1 MLSTPASPSG
11 AEEEVR
17 RRIAEAGPI
26 TFAEFMDV
34 ALYWPRGGYYAARQ
48 ALGAG
53 GDFYTAPLTHPVF
66 GALVARQLA
75 DMWRSLGSPDRFWT
89 VELGAG
95 SGVLAQ
101 DIASAA
107 RDVDGAFAR
116 ALRYACVD
124 AVPPPQGAKREWWAR
139 SAGAPLRGF
148 SGVLLANELLDAL
161 PVHRVTIEGGALRE
175 IRVSVDRDGSLTE
188 ALAEPAP
195 ALGQRLETLGVT
207 LSEGHRAEVCLAMD
221 GWLASAARALDRG
234 YLLLIDYGHE
244 ADAYYDESRRRG
256 TLRCYY
262 QHTLNMDPYRR
273 VGRQDISVHVETTSL
288 RRAASAAGLIEAGST
303 TQAEFLR
310 VLGFDAYRDEVERR
324 PGLGAAV
331 RTANLRALDTL
342 VAATGMGAFRVL
354 AFQKG
359 IAPAGRLLGFG
370 GGAPRVSGAAPLAT
384 SAHLP
389 LGHATDDRPMPSWD
403 DLFR

>member
-1 MLSTPASPSG
+1 
-11 AEEEVR
+11 
-17 RRIAEAGPI
+17 
-26 TFAEFMDV
+26 
-34 ALYWPRGGYYAARQ
+34 
-48 ALGAG
+48 
-53 GDFYTAPLTHPVF
+53 
-66 GALVARQLA
+66 
-75 DMWRSLGSPDRFWT
+75 MWRSMGSPDRFWT

-101 DIASAA
+101 DVASAA
-107 RDVDGAFAR
+107 RDVDDAFAR
-116 ALRYACVD
+116 ALRCVCVD
-124 AVPPPQGAKREWWAR
+124 AAPPPQGAKREWWAR

-161 PVHRVTIEGGALRE
+161 PVHRVTIEGGSLRE
-175 IRVSVDRDGSLTE
+175 IRVSVGRDGALTE

-221 GWLASAARALDRG
+221 GWLNSVARALDRG

-288 RRAASAAGLIEAGST
+288 RRAASAAGLSEAGSS

-310 VLGFDAYRDEVERR
+310 ALGFDAYRDEVARR

-342 VAATGMGAFRVL
+342 VAPTGMGAFRVL

-359 IAPAGRLLGFG
+359 IEPAGRLLGFG
-370 GGAPRVSGAAPLAT
+370 GGAPRVNGAAPLAT

-389 LGHATDDRPMPSWD
+389 LGPATDDRPTPSWD

>member
-34 ALYWPRGGYYAARQ
+34 ALHWHGGGYYAARQ

-75 DMWRSLGSPDRFWT
+75 DMWRSMGSPDRFWT

-101 DIASAA
+101 DVASAA
-107 RDVDGAFAR
+107 RDVDDAFAR

-124 AVPPPQGAKREWWAR
+124 TAPPPQGAKREWWAR
-139 SAGAPLRGF
+139 SVGTPLRGF

-161 PVHRVTIEGGALRE
+161 PVHRVTVEGGALRE

-188 ALAEPAP
+188 TLAEPAP
-195 ALGQRLETLGVT
+195 ALGQRLERLGVT
-207 LSEGHRAEVCLAMD
+207 LSEGFRAEVCLAMD

-288 RRAASAAGLIEAGST
+288 RRAASAAGLSEAGST
-303 TQAEFLR
+303 TQSEFLR
-310 VLGFDAYRDEVERR
+310 ALGFDAYRDDVARR
-324 PGLGAAV
+324 PGLGAPV

-342 VAATGMGAFRVL
+342 VAPTGMGAFRVL

-359 IAPAGRLLGFG
+359 IEPAGRLLGFG
-370 GGAPRVSGAAPLAT
+370 GGAPRVSAAAPLAT

-389 LGHATDDRPMPSWD
+389 LGPATDDRPMPSWD

>member
-1 MLSTPASPSG
+1 
-11 AEEEVR
+11 
-17 RRIAEAGPI
+17 
-26 TFAEFMDV
+26 MDV
-34 ALYWPRGGYYAARQ
+34 ALHWPRGGYYASRQ
-48 ALGAG
+48 ALGPG

-75 DMWRSLGSPDRFWT
+75 DMWRSMSSPNRFWT

-95 SGVLAQ
+95 SGVLAE

-107 RDVDGAFAR
+107 RDVDDAFAG

-124 AVPPPQGAKREWWAR
+124 AAPPPQGAKREWWAR
-139 SAGAPLRGF
+139 SAGTPLRGF

-161 PVHRVTIEGGALRE
+161 PVHRVTVEGGRLRE
-175 IRVSVDRDGSLTE
+175 IRVSVSRDGSFTE
-188 ALAEPAP
+188 AFVEPAP
-195 ALGQRLETLGVT
+195 ALGQRLEALGIT

-221 GWLASAARALDRG
+221 GWLTSAARALDHG

-244 ADAYYDESRRRG
+244 ADAYYDESRRQG

-288 RRAASAAGLIEAGST
+288 RRAASAAGLSEAGST

-310 VLGFDAYRDEVERR
+310 ALGFDAYRDDVERR
-324 PGLGAAV
+324 PRLGAAV
-331 RTANLRALDTL
+331 RTANLRALDML
-342 VAATGMGAFRVL
+342 VAPTGMGAFRVL
-354 AFQKG
+354 AFRKG
-359 IAPAGRLLGFG
+359 IDPAGRLLGFG
-370 GGAPRVSGAAPLAT
+370 GRASRVSATAPLAT

-389 LGHATDDRPMPSWD
+389 LGPATDDGPTPSWD